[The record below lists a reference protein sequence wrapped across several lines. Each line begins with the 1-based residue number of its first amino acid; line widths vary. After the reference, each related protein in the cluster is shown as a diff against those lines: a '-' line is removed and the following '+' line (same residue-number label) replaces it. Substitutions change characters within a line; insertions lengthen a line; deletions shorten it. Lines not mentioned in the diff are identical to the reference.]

1 MRHSGS
7 EGFRELGIY
16 DIFSVFFFPH
26 PFSCK
31 WHFCFFFVI
40 YRLAEKM
47 CEKKVIKKVI
57 LLSRGAG
64 KKRTFSSVF
73 FRIDSVIYGVFVFFR
88 NLPGSG
94 KDVREKSD

>member
-16 DIFSVFFFPH
+16 DIFSVFFF
-26 PFSCK
+26 
-31 WHFCFFFVI
+31 
-40 YRLAEKM
+40 
-47 CEKKVIKKVI
+47 
-57 LLSRGAG
+57 
-64 KKRTFSSVF
+64 RTHSVVNGIFVF
-73 FRIDSVIYGVFVFFR
+73 FCNLPASGKDVRGKSDQKSNFVKPRCGKETDIFFRFFSHRFSYLWRFCFFR

>member
-16 DIFSVFFFPH
+16 DIFSVFFFRTH
-26 PFSCK
+26 SVVNGIFVF
-31 WHFCFFFVI
+31 FCNLPASGKDVREKSDQKSNFVKP
-40 YRLAEKM
+40 R
-47 CEKKVIKKVI
+47 C
-57 LLSRGAG
+57 G
-64 KKRTFSSVF
+64 KKTDIF
-73 FRIDSVIYGVFVFFR
+73 FRFFSHRFSYLWRFCFFR

>member
-1 MRHSGS
+1 MA
-7 EGFRELGIY
+7 FL
-16 DIFSVFFFPH
+16 
-26 PFSCK
+26 
-31 WHFCFFFVI
+31 FFFVI

-73 FRIDSVIYGVFVFFR
+73 FRIDSVFYGVFVFFR

>member
-16 DIFSVFFFPH
+16 DIFSVFFPH

-31 WHFCFFFVI
+31 WHFCFFFCNLPASGKDV
-40 YRLAEKM
+40 REKSDQKSNFVKPR
-47 CEKKVIKKVI
+47 C
-57 LLSRGAG
+57 G
-64 KKRTFSSVF
+64 KETDIF
-73 FRIDSVIYGVFVFFR
+73 FRFFSHRFSYLWRFCFFR